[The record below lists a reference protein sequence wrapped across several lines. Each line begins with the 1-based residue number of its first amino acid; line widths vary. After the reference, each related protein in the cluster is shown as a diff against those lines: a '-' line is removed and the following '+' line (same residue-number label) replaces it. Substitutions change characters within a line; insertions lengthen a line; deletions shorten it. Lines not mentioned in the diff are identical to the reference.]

1 MIKIKKEKIIT
12 FIKKGKD
19 KVVNTTKKEFN
30 KISNNINFLNK
41 CNKFIVIDELTGL
54 KIDSFLA
61 FKENNYLYL
70 KKTHYESIKDK
81 LIKDNIIMKKENCE
95 MYKIK
100 SIIIKEEYCDLE
112 CSVIEIEKI
121 TIF

>member
-1 MIKIKKEKIIT
+1 MKIKKEKIVS
-12 FIKKGKD
+12 FVKKGKE
-19 KVVNTTKKEFN
+19 KVVTTTKKEL
-30 KISNNINFLNK
+30 KKLSNNMCFFNR
-41 CNKFIVIDELTGL
+41 CNKYIIIDEKTGM
-54 KIDSFLA
+54 KIDSILA
-61 FKENNYLYL
+61 IKDNNYLYL
-70 KKTHYESIKDK
+70 KQSHYESIKDK

-100 SIIIKEEYCDLE
+100 SIIINEEYCDLE